1 MKPITD
7 TTEAGRESVEVKIRG
22 LYQEDLI
29 NLLFGIENTQYPVRI
44 KHLIIRKQDKDA
56 NMDVTFQVVS
66 YG

>member
-1 MKPITD
+1 M
-7 TTEAGRESVEVKIRG
+7 RG

-29 NLLFGIENTQYPVRI
+29 SLLFGIENTPYPVKI
-44 KHLIIRKQDKDA
+44 KHITIRRQDKDG